1 MSRSVLLRSLVVVA
15 SLTAGCGGSARRG
28 PADAHAHREGHGHH
42 HGHGDRVAHDEMSA
56 AEYATHLEP
65 ADRDVW
71 QQPVELLAAI
81 GVPVGGRVADVGTG
95 SGYFLPH
102 LSRAVGPSGSV
113 TAEDIR
119 PDFLEHV
126 RARAVREQLDNVEAR
141 LGTADDPRLEPGAY
155 DLILF
160 VDTYHH
166 VVDRPVFLAHLAR
179 ALRPGGRLVI
189 VDFREGTLPVGPP
202 PEHKIALAQVEREVR
217 AAGFAVARTHTFLRH
232 QWVLELV
239 PRAALVAPSACVP
252 RSGAPCPPRGERPR
266 VVLDES
272 LTPTEA
278 GLPAVSAD
286 GAEVALVVGD
296 VDGASSSLRVRFV
309 AAADGAQLREHVVL
323 SVDEALALEEGAP
336 DAATRTRIEQRV
348 ADLDAAIM
356 RGGFTSLASALFLS
370 RSTATN
376 PPRGAT
382 NAALAASAAGLTVH
396 FDPASRALTVR
407 ATDGHERLRV
417 MLDESASQCGGR
429 AVQHRPVPSAL
440 WVGATHGVLV
450 VRVRYA
456 DEGRCTGTPAVDRV
470 FRLTP

>member
-1 MSRSVLLRSLVVVA
+1 MSRALLLRSLVVLVA
-15 SLTAGCGGSARRG
+15 LLSAGCGGAARRG
-28 PADAHAHREGHGHH
+28 PGDAHAHREGHGHH
-42 HGHGDRVAHDEMSA
+42 HAHGDRVAHDEMSA
-56 AEYATHLEP
+56 AEYAARLEP

-71 QQPVELLAAI
+71 QQPVALLAAI

-119 PDFLEHV
+119 ADFLELV
-126 RARAVREQLDNVEAR
+126 RARAVREHLDNVEAR

-166 VVDRPVFLAHLAR
+166 VADRPVFLAHLAR

-189 VDFREGTLPVGPP
+189 VDFREGALPVGPP

-217 AAGFAVARTHTFLRH
+217 AAGFAIARTHTFLPH

-252 RSGAPCPPRGERPR
+252 RTGVPCPPRGERPR

-296 VDGASSSLRVRFV
+296 ADGASSSLRVRFV
-309 AAADGAQLREHVVL
+309 ASANGAELREHVVL
-323 SVDEALALEEGAP
+323 SVEEALALEEDAP
-336 DAATRTRIEQRV
+336 DAATRARIEQRV
-348 ADLDAAIM
+348 ADLDAAMM
-356 RGGFTSLASALFLS
+356 RGAFTSLASGVFA
-370 RSTATN
+370 A
-376 PPRGAT
+376 RGAT
-382 NAALAASAAGLTVH
+382 RTPRLVASVAGLSAE
-396 FDPASRALTVR
+396 FDPTSRTLVVR
-407 ATDGHERLRV
+407 AADGHERLSTV
-417 MLDESASQCGGR
+417 LEPGTSQCNGR
-429 AVQHRPVPSAL
+429 SVAHRPVP
-440 WVGATHGVLV
+440 ATVWADAARGVLV
-450 VRVRYA
+450 ARVQYA
-456 DEGRCTGTPAVDRV
+456 DERGCRGTPSVDRV
-470 FRLTP
+470 FRLAP